1 MYYACWR
8 ALKAREARS
17 RLLSPSSRV
26 KRGKDRAHCKTQ
38 SLGGT
43 VMPYRRS
50 TGAVV
55 IAVVAAC
62 ATFAIS
68 MTMTNARVF
77 DESHYPD
84 WKGQWMR
91 LPVAGIRGNPSWD
104 PNKSDGL
111 AQQAPLTPEYQAK
124 LEASL
129 ADQAAGGAG
138 LDRDLICMT
147 AGMPRMMN
155 LYSTMEIVVMLDQT
169 YILMSTFNDTRRIF
183 TDGRDWPA
191 DMPLSYAGYSIGKW
205 IDVDGD
211 GRYDVLEV
219 ETRGFRGMRTLD
231 STSIPLHEDNQTII
245 KERIYSNKANPNIM
259 HDEITIIDNAFTRPW
274 TVTKDYRRGAQAQPV
289 WRESECIESNSHVLI
304 GNEHYMISADGLL
317 MPAKK
322 NQAPPD
328 LRYFNKQ

>member
-1 MYYACWR
+1 MFG
-8 ALKAREARS
+8 ALVVALVLGTSMTEAR
-17 RLLSPSSRV
+17 
-26 KRGKDRAHCKTQ
+26 
-38 SLGGT
+38 
-43 VMPYRRS
+43 
-50 TGAVV
+50 
-55 IAVVAAC
+55 I
-62 ATFAIS
+62 
-68 MTMTNARVF
+68 F
-77 DESHYPD
+77 DESKYPD
-84 WKGQWMR
+84 WRGQWSR
-91 LPVAGIRGNPSWD
+91 LPVTGLRGNPSWD
-104 PNKSDGL
+104 PNKSEGR
-111 AQQAPLTPEYQAK
+111 AQEAPLTTEYQAK

-155 LYSTMEIVVMLDQT
+155 LYSTMEIVITLDQT

-205 IDVDGD
+205 IDLDGD

-231 STSIPLHEDNQTII
+231 STSIPLHADNQTIV
-245 KERIYSNKANPNIM
+245 KERIYSDKANPNIM

-274 TVTKDYRRGAQAQPV
+274 TVTKDYRRGAQGQPV
-289 WRESECIESNSHVLI
+289 WRESECIETNSHVLI
-304 GNEHYMISADGLL
+304 ANEHYMISWDGLL

-322 NQAPPD
+322 DQAPPD
-328 LRYFNKQ
+328 LRYFEKK

>member
-1 MYYACWR
+1 MR
-8 ALKAREARS
+8 HMFGALVVALVLGTSMTEAR
-17 RLLSPSSRV
+17 
-26 KRGKDRAHCKTQ
+26 
-38 SLGGT
+38 
-43 VMPYRRS
+43 
-50 TGAVV
+50 
-55 IAVVAAC
+55 I
-62 ATFAIS
+62 
-68 MTMTNARVF
+68 F
-77 DESHYPD
+77 DESKYPD
-84 WKGQWMR
+84 WRGQWSR
-91 LPVAGIRGNPSWD
+91 LPVVGIRGNPSWD

-111 AQQAPLTPEYQAK
+111 AQEAPLTPEYQAK

-129 ADQAAGGAG
+129 GDQAAGGAG

-155 LYSTMEIVVMLDQT
+155 LYSTMEIVITLDQT

-211 GRYDVLEV
+211 GRYDVIEV

-231 STSIPLHEDNQTII
+231 STSIPLHADNQTVI
-245 KERIYSNKANPNIM
+245 KERIYSDKANPNIM
-259 HDEITIIDNAFTRPW
+259 HDEITIIDNALTRPW
-274 TVTKDYRRGAQAQPV
+274 TVTKDYRRVTQAQPV

-322 NQAPPD
+322 DQAPPD
-328 LRYFNKQ
+328 LRYFSKQ